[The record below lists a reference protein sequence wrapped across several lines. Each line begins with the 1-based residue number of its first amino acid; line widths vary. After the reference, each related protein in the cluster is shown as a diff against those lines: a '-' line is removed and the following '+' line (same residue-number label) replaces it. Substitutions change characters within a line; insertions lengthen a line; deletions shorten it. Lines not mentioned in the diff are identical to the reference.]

1 MENFLLLTLLGI
13 LALYFFSSMN
23 VYKSLYKKL
32 NEEKQIIEQ
41 EKVKL
46 EELKR
51 NYEQKIK
58 GSISALESKHDNLQ
72 VARNDLQSLRIENA
86 ELKHKVDV
94 LERRCDDLYAQIH
107 TMV

>member
-1 MENFLLLTLLGI
+1 
-13 LALYFFSSMN
+13 MN
-23 VYKSLYKKL
+23 VYKSLYRKV
-32 NEEKQIIEQ
+32 NEERTIIEQ
-41 EKVKL
+41 EKSKL
-46 EELKR
+46 EDLKR

-72 VARNDLQSLRIENA
+72 VARSDLQSLRIENA
-86 ELKHKVDV
+86 ELKHKVEV

>member
-1 MENFLLLTLLGI
+1 MENFLLLTIIGI
-13 LALYFFSSMN
+13 LALYFFSGMS

-32 NEEKQIIEQ
+32 QEEKMILEQ
-41 EKVKL
+41 EIKKL
-46 EELKR
+46 EGLKKD
-51 NYEQKIK
+51 YEQKIK

-72 VARNDLQSLRIENA
+72 VARTDLQSLRIENS

-94 LERRCDDLYAQIH
+94 LERRCDELYAQIH

>member
-23 VYKSLYKKL
+23 VYKSLYKKV
-32 NEEKQIIEQ
+32 NEEKNILEQ
-41 EKVKL
+41 EIKKL
-46 EELKR
+46 EELKK

-72 VARNDLQSLRIENA
+72 VARNDLQSLRIENT
-86 ELKHKVDV
+86 EL
-94 LERRCDDLYAQIH
+94 
-107 TMV
+107 

>member
-1 MENFLLLTLLGI
+1 MENFLLLAILGI

-23 VYKSLYKKL
+23 VYKSLYRKV
-32 NEEKQIIEQ
+32 NEERTIIEQ
-41 EKVKL
+41 EKSKL
-46 EELKR
+46 EDLKR

-72 VARNDLQSLRIENA
+72 VARSDLQSLRIENA
-86 ELKHKVDV
+86 ELKHKVEV

>member
-1 MENFLLLTLLGI
+1 LENFLLLAILGI

-23 VYKSLYKKL
+23 VYKSLYRKV
-32 NEEKQIIEQ
+32 NEERTIIEQ
-41 EKVKL
+41 EKSKL
-46 EELKR
+46 EDLKR

-72 VARNDLQSLRIENA
+72 VARSDLQSLRIENA
-86 ELKHKVDV
+86 ELKHKVEV

>member
-1 MENFLLLTLLGI
+1 MENFILLAMFAI

-23 VYKSLYKKL
+23 VYKNLYKKL
-32 NEEKQIIEQ
+32 NEEKAILEMEIE
-41 EKVKL
+41 KL
-46 EELKR
+46 EELKK

-58 GSISALESKHDNLQ
+58 GSISALETKHDTLQ
-72 VARNDLQSLRIENA
+72 VARNDLQKIRVENT

-94 LERRCDDLYAQIH
+94 LERRCDELYAQIN

>member
-1 MENFLLLTLLGI
+1 M
-13 LALYFFSSMN
+13 S

-32 NEEKQIIEQ
+32 QEEKLILEQ
-41 EKVKL
+41 EIKKL
-46 EELKR
+46 EGLKKD
-51 NYEQKIK
+51 YEQKIK

-72 VARNDLQSLRIENA
+72 VARTDLQSLRIENS

-94 LERRCDDLYAQIH
+94 LERRCDELYAQIH

>member
-1 MENFLLLTLLGI
+1 
-13 LALYFFSSMN
+13 MN
-23 VYKSLYKKL
+23 VYKSLYKKV
-32 NEEKQIIEQ
+32 NEEKNILEQ
-41 EKVKL
+41 EITKL
-46 EELKR
+46 ENLKK

-72 VARNDLQSLRIENA
+72 VARNDLQSLRIENT
-86 ELKHKVDV
+86 EFKHKVDV

>member
-1 MENFLLLTLLGI
+1 
-13 LALYFFSSMN
+13 MN
-23 VYKSLYKKL
+23 VYKSLYKKV
-32 NEEKQIIEQ
+32 NEERTMLEHEIK
-41 EKVKL
+41 KL
-46 EELKR
+46 EDLKK

-72 VARNDLQSLRIENA
+72 VARNDLQSLRIENT

>member
-13 LALYFFSSMN
+13 LALYFFSSMS
-23 VYKSLYKKL
+23 VYKSLYRKV
-32 NEEKQIIEQ
+32 NEEKNILEQ
-41 EKVKL
+41 EIKKL
-46 EELKR
+46 EELKKS
-51 NYEQKIK
+51 YEQKIK
-58 GSISALESKHDNLQ
+58 GSISALESKQDNLQ
-72 VARNDLQSLRIENA
+72 VARNDLQSLRIENT

>member
-1 MENFLLLTLLGI
+1 M
-13 LALYFFSSMN
+13 S

-32 NEEKQIIEQ
+32 QEEKMILEQ
-41 EKVKL
+41 EIKKL
-46 EELKR
+46 EGLKKD
-51 NYEQKIK
+51 YEQKIK

-72 VARNDLQSLRIENA
+72 VARTDLQSLRIENS

-94 LERRCDDLYAQIH
+94 LERRCDELYAQIH